1 MSDDQAQQWVVIS
14 AAIVLGVY
22 AYRRVTESV
31 SDQASLKSIV
41 GLANPAPLGS
51 FVTAW
56 GFTFLVVS
64 ILATVN
70 PRLGGSFA
78 ILIATSDFLTNA
90 PALFGTSHTQGDVT
104 RNVQAPAARQKVRA
118 AK

>member
-1 MSDDQAQQWVVIS
+1 MSEDQAQQWVVIS

-22 AYRRVTESV
+22 AYRRVTETVADQV
-31 SDQASLKSIV
+31 SLRELV
-41 GLANPAPLGS
+41 GLGQPAPVGS

-64 ILATVN
+64 ILATAN
-70 PRLGGSFA
+70 AQLGGAFA
-78 ILIATSDFLTNA
+78 MLIATSDFLTNA
-90 PALFGTSHTQGDVT
+90 PALFGTSKTKGDVT
-104 RNVQAPAARQKVRA
+104 KNVTATPATTVKVK